1 MADSCPE
8 VSDAVEVREWEQ
20 RVNESGKKGKKG
32 VITV

>member
-1 MADSCPE
+1 MSE
-8 VSDAVEVREWEQ
+8 VPDAVEVREWEQ